1 MMAYLGRLGEINCL
15 GCTPSGR
22 VSHLRLENGRVEVVK
37 MPTNM

>member
-1 MMAYLGRLGEINCL
+1 MAYLGGLGEVNCL
-15 GCTPSGR
+15 GFTLSGR